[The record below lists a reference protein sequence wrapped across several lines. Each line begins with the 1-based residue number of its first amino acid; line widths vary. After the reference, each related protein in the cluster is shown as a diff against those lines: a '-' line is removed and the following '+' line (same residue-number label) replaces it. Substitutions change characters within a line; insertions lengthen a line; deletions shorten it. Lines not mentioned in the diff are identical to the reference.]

1 MIALAALAAT
11 VLGLGMLAASA
22 LALRHR
28 RTIRQPAFRPFPLD
42 PAARR
47 LADAEAHPDEPET
60 TEFPI
65 VQEQSRR

>member
-1 MIALAALAAT
+1 VLIALAALAAT
-11 VLGLGMLAASA
+11 VLGLGTLAASA

-28 RTIRQPAFRPFPLD
+28 RTIHQPVFPPFPLD

-47 LADAEAHPDEPET
+47 LADADTHPEDPDT

-65 VQEQSRR
+65 VQE

>member
-1 MIALAALAAT
+1 VIALAALAAT

-28 RTIRQPAFRPFPLD
+28 RVIRQPVFRPFPLD

-47 LADAEAHPDEPET
+47 LADAETHPEDDDT

-65 VQEQSRR
+65 VQEQS